1 MTCLNASDILKLAAH
16 VADTG
21 GFCLCLG
28 VDLKGD
34 TWRLAVLP
42 GNAHPYAVQIQNTW
56 KENGRLCHAWH
67 EWDGFV
73 LLVDAASAFCALV
86 GNKIEQMSEM

>member
-1 MTCLNASDILKLAAH
+1 MSRLNASDILKTAAH

-28 VDLKGD
+28 VDPKGD

-42 GNAHPYAVQIQNTW
+42 GEAKPYAVQIQHIW
-56 KENGRLCHAWH
+56 QEKGRTCHAWH
-67 EWDGFV
+67 EWESFV
-73 LLVDAASAFCALV
+73 HLIDAAEMFCQRHGKQV
-86 GNKIEQMSEM
+86 EQMSEV

>member
-1 MTCLNASDILKLAAH
+1 MTHLNASDILKLAAH

-21 GFCLCLG
+21 GFCLCLA

-42 GNAHPYAVQIQNTW
+42 GEAKPYAVQIQHEW
-56 KENGRLCHAWH
+56 EENGRTCHAWH
-67 EWDGFV
+67 EWEAFG
-73 LLVDAASAFCALV
+73 LLIDAAAAFCALV
-86 GNKIEQMSEM
+86 GIEVEQMSEV

>member
-1 MTCLNASDILKLAAH
+1 MKHLNASDIIDLARH

-28 VDLKGD
+28 VDPKGD

-42 GNAHPYAVQIQNTW
+42 GGLPTYAVQIQHTW
-56 KENGRLCHAWH
+56 EEGGRKCHAWH
-67 EWDGFV
+67 EWDAFV
-73 LLVDAASAFCALV
+73 LLIDAASAFCALV
-86 GNKIEQMSEM
+86 GQEVEEMSEV